1 MMMIDSRPT
10 RSRYTMAPAG
20 QLNRRMRLEERS
32 VSVSSAQHQSATF
45 TARGTVW
52 ASIEPLTGREFF
64 ESQTMKND
72 VTHRII
78 VRYRQEI
85 TPRHRLVM
93 GARTFA
99 IVSAT
104 NPGEVGMDHV
114 CMCKEIV

>member
-1 MMMIDSRPT
+1 
-10 RSRYTMAPAG
+10 
-20 QLNRRMRLEERS
+20 
-32 VSVSSAQHQSATF
+32 
-45 TARGTVW
+45 
-52 ASIEPLTGREFF
+52 
-64 ESQTMKND
+64 MKND